1 MTVYHEMYRCFI
13 PSGSTRELIPK
24 GVIHILEC
32 IQSPITSSY
41 NTITRSMTLHKVK
54 MQVQFLW
61 ENICSLI
68 STVLSYSKDGYIM
81 ISFCRV
87 LISFCHVL
95 IVLADSVDK
104 FTVFGGCFGLLLL
117 MIFWSPNII
126 SAVKMRWNASQGNDT
141 STKKQS
147 HRCRGRRRRKKK
159 VQLGIEST
167 SYSGSGYTT
176 LCLGSMLWFAFTA
189 IYTVGMTLSGTKE
202 LLQFV
207 SSVPLDQYMQNA
219 TRVYNISVPVLACI
233 AGYKAEMIVQWLWK
247 STQIRRTHSIATGKL
262 GLLLS
267 MLLLPIPMSMA
278 DDGGV
283 YIDDMNLQEYT
294 LAVSMAVGMGARAVV
309 TIIEKVWKSRESKSK
324 TFFNS
329 ETGKTGK

>member
-1 MTVYHEMYRCFI
+1 MIRNIIT
-13 PSGSTRELIPK
+13 LIP
-24 GVIHILEC
+24 EC
-32 IQSPITSSY
+32 ICAPITSSY
-41 NTITRSMTLHKVK
+41 NAITRSMTLHKVK
-54 MQVQFLW
+54 MQVKSFCVSVW
-61 ENICSLI
+61 KITCTLI
-68 STVLSYSKDGYIM
+68 STVLSYSKDGFVM

-87 LISFCHVL
+87 LISLCRVL

-104 FTVFGGCFGLLLL
+104 FTVFGGWFGLLLL
-117 MIFWSPNII
+117 MIFWPPNII

-141 STKKQS
+141 SSKKQS

-219 TRVYNISVPVLACI
+219 TRVYNIGVPVLACI